1 MKIAISGATGFV
13 GSRLAQFLTSGG
25 HEVLAISRGA
35 GGPRTI
41 QWDID
46 HHQLDGAQLEGVDAV
61 IHLAGESIAG
71 RWTGAKKKAI
81 HQSRIEGTQLL
92 AETIAKLNTPPQV
105 LISAS
110 AMGYYGDR
118 GSEILTETAPPGQGF
133 LANICTAWEEAAEP
147 ARQAGVRVAHTR
159 LGLVLSPKG
168 HGLKEMLLPFRL
180 GLGGTVGSGQQYM
193 SWISIDDAIGSLHHI
208 LNHDQLRGP
217 VNLCAPQAVTNR
229 EFTKALGEV
238 LARPT
243 LCNVP
248 AFALRAVLGEMADEM
263 LLSSIRMEPKVLQE
277 SGYVFRDPDLRQCLQ
292 RLLGRQ

>member
-35 GGPRTI
+35 GGSRTI

-92 AETIAKLNTPPQV
+92 TETVAKLNTPPQV